1 MSIIIQR
8 RIRSRL
14 GTVKALDCFN
24 RVFECVY
31 ILYIIT
37 RAQMALSGLPRALC
51 YICNLNSQNGPDD
64 IYIMI

>member
-1 MSIIIQR
+1 MTIIIQR
-8 RIRSRL
+8 RIQSWL

-51 YICNLNSQNGPDD
+51 YICNLNSQNRPDD